1 MAFMAQ
7 PTQNKSGLYF
17 LRRRIPKE
25 LRPHFPNHGEF
36 YRVSLQTKDAREA
49 RIRYAAENARLEELF
64 RNARL
69 QQSGEHSPTLQDALQ
84 LASRWA
90 STELEFMDSSGEFTR
105 HLVETGDEEYETLSE
120 TYDHHSPK
128 ALLDSGGL
136 SPYHRE
142 ALEESISTELSKA
155 LLPTP
160 PADTAFHGLL
170 REAFLIKHLE
180 LSQLAYKR
188 RQGNYSAAI
197 PLRPAAPLSI
207 EIEKPRAVSEP
218 LSKVFEQWSR
228 HYLDMG
234 DAKRDVK
241 KTVGEYQTT
250 IERFIELLGDLPV
263 KQIKRKT
270 IEDFYGFLRQ
280 MPTKG
285 EGIRKLNAHEQ
296 IAKAKQLDLPLLS
309 SLTIKNK
316 LMGLSSVLAYA
327 LKMEHIAENPVIA
340 SGITKSLSK
349 AGAKQTRTAV
359 RKGYTQ
365 AELIQVFSSPVF
377 KGEWSPPRASFG
389 DAWTWLPLLLCYTG
403 ARREEVAQ
411 MKANEVRQSED
422 GIWHL
427 DLLGTTDESIDD
439 DRTLKTSG
447 SHRLVALHQDLI
459 DLGFID
465 YVASLPAEG
474 QLFPALKANPE
485 GYYGHNFG
493 KQWGGYLRKVAGLDS
508 PVSPSHGF
516 RHAFITMCRTV
527 GIAEEIRD
535 AITGHDD
542 GSVSRK
548 YGERNL
554 LRTQHEQ
561 LSRLPSIARQAGLI
575 V

>member
-7 PTQNKSGLYF
+7 PWKDPRTGVYYI
-17 LRRRIPKE
+17 RIRIPKDVKPHLLGKGE
-25 LRPHFPNHGEF
+25 LYKR
-36 YRVSLQTKDAREA
+36 SLSTKDAREA
-49 RIRYAAENARLEELF
+49 KLRFVTEYARMHELF
-64 RNARL
+64 TNARL
-69 QQSGEHSPTLQDALQ
+69 QHSGDYAPNLQDALQ

-90 STELEFMDSSGEFTR
+90 STELGLMESSGDFTR
-105 HLVETGDEEYETLSE
+105 YLVDTGDGEYETLSE
-120 TYDHHSPK
+120 AYDHLGPK
-128 ALLDSGGL
+128 ALLEPGGL

-142 ALEESISTELSKA
+142 ALEESISAELSKA

-160 PADTAFHGLL
+160 QPGMPFHD
-170 REAFLIKHLE
+170 FLHEVFLVKHLE

-188 RQGNYSAAI
+188 HQGNFSAQI
-197 PLRPAAPLSI
+197 PLRPAAPLSTDRAKRDVPS
-207 EIEKPRAVSEP
+207 EK

-234 DAKRDVK
+234 DDKRDVK

-250 IERFIELLGDLPV
+250 IERFIQLLGDLPV

-270 IEDFYGFLRQ
+270 IEDFYGLLRQ

-285 EGIRKLNAHEQ
+285 EGIRKLNAYEQ
-296 IAKAKQLDLPLLS
+296 IAKAKQLGLPSLS

-327 LKMEHIAENPVIA
+327 LKMELIVENPVIA

-349 AGAKQTRTAV
+349 AGAKQTRTAA
-359 RKGYTQ
+359 RKGYTE

-377 KGEWSPPRASFG
+377 KGQWTPPRASFG
-389 DAWTWLPLLLCYTG
+389 AAWTWLPLLLCYTG
-403 ARREEVAQ
+403 ARREEIAQ

-427 DLLGTTDESIDD
+427 DLLGTADESADD
-439 DRTLKTSG
+439 DRTLKTNG

-459 DLGFID
+459 DLGFLD
-465 YVASLPAEG
+465 YVRNLPAKG
-474 QLFPALKANPE
+474 QLFPSLKANPE

-493 KQWGGYLRKVAGLDS
+493 KHWGSYVRKIAELDS
-508 PVSPSHGF
+508 PVSSSHGF
-516 RHAFITMCRTV
+516 RHTFKTMCRTA
-527 GIAEEIRD
+527 GIPEEIHD

-548 YGERNL
+548 YGERHL
-554 LRTQHEQ
+554 LKTQQAQ
-561 LSRLPSIARQAGLI
+561 LERLPRIAYLSGLL
-575 V
+575 